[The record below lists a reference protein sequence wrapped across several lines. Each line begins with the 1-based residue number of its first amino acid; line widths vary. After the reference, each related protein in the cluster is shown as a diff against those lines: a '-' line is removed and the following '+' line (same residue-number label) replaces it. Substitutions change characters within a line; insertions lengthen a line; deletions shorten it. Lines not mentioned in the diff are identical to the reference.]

1 VYYAAASNRIALCL
15 LSLATIIVAGCS
27 NNSDRDAGTVPVS
40 GKVTYNGQPLEGAT
54 ITFISDTGSTP
65 GAAMSGPGGVYT
77 LRVKPGSYTITVS
90 KLSGVVDTREMT
102 MEEAMANANK
112 PVEEPKETLPPKYQS
127 PTESGLKFEVKQS
140 GENKFD
146 VPLTD

>member
-1 VYYAAASNRIALCL
+1 MYHAVASSRIALCL
-15 LSLATIIVAGCS
+15 FSLAATFALGCS
-27 NNSDRDAGTVPVS
+27 NKSDRDAGTVPVS

-54 ITFISDTGSTP
+54 VTFISDTGSTP
-65 GAAMSGPGGVYT
+65 GAAMSGPDGAYT

-90 KLSGVVDTREMT
+90 KLSGMVDTREMT

-112 PVEEPKETLPPKYQS
+112 PVEEPKETLPAKYQS
-127 PTESGLKFEVKQS
+127 LTESGLKFEVKQS

-146 VPLTD
+146 VSLN